1 MCRKETER
9 IAATTRRGAAA
20 VIIYTPDPLEFLE
33 QDEQPQNTAV
43 FRLPSGGYITAEH
56 CEYNKLKILSLVST
70 DPMDYMNSK
79 YQPGNFITM
88 ETKFE
93 SPY

>member
-20 VIIYTPDPLEFLE
+20 VIIYTPDPFELFE
-33 QDEQPQNTAV
+33 QDKTPETV
-43 FRLPSGGYITAEH
+43 MFKLPSGGYLTAEP
-56 CEYNKLKILSLVST
+56 CEYNKLKIISITST

-79 YQPGNFITM
+79 YQPGSFITM

-93 SPY
+93 EPY